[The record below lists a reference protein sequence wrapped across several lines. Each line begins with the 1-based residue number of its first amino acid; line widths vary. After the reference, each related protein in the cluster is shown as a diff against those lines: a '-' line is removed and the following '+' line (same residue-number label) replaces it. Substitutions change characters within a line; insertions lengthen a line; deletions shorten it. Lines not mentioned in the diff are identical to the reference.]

1 MASFPSSCRPE
12 FCGRF
17 FSSFSSRAC
26 LYSAA
31 GRLRQQAQ
39 LVAPQGQGGQSGPKS
54 LSPDELRDYA
64 EEVHG
69 GGSLHLCCLRCLPPC
84 SPPRLFATSPRISLS
99 MQPVH
104 PSPSYLLI
112 KLIWLRRGGRAR
124 CCLAVSIPCRR
135 PPSALTPVGGS
146 SGGRGGNRARR
157 HEGILRAGATGVSR
171 ETTDLAGQ
179 GSRSK

>member
-1 MASFPSSCRPE
+1 LLFEMPPAFRP
-12 FCGRF
+12 GRCF
-17 FSSFSSRAC
+17 LSRPRA
-26 LYSAA
+26 
-31 GRLRQQAQ
+31 
-39 LVAPQGQGGQSGPKS
+39 
-54 LSPDELRDYA
+54 
-64 EEVHG
+64 
-69 GGSLHLCCLRCLPPC
+69 PC

-104 PSPSYLLI
+104 PSPSYLPI
-112 KLIWLRRGGRAR
+112 KLIWLPRGGRAR

-179 GSRSK
+179 GSRSKQRDRREALPDGADFMVAVRSNRDVFRFSWFFSDVQVEAGRIRFS